1 VCGGRSAQRAAG
13 AVSRVG
19 RRRGASR
26 VQRGCVSP
34 SLARAASARA
44 RATAATTAAPS
55 PLRADAVTVV
65 PVPGMGDS
73 ISEGTVVKWE
83 KAVGDWVRA
92 RSRERSR
99 ARAPPPPSATRRGA
113 ALSRR
118 MRR

>member
-1 VCGGRSAQRAAG
+1 
-13 AVSRVG
+13 
-19 RRRGASR
+19 
-26 VQRGCVSP
+26 
-34 SLARAASARA
+34 
-44 RATAATTAAPS
+44 
-55 PLRADAVTVV
+55 
-65 PVPGMGDS
+65 MGDS

-92 RSRERSR
+92 RSRERAR